1 MKLIIDNLHLERGDK
16 FLFKNMSF
24 SLESYKPIIVRGSN
38 GSGKT
43 SLLRSVAGL
52 LKPVSGKISFFNET
66 GEKTDYLHECN
77 YSGHKLAI
85 KNELTVQEN
94 ITFWGR
100 YYKKEINK
108 DLLIK
113 FKLDSL
119 SDISVGLLS
128 YGQMKKLSLIRV
140 FLAERLIW
148 LLDEPMVGLDS
159 ESQIVVKKIIEK
171 HINLGKLIIITTHT
185 DLKFDNQILL
195 SL

>member
-16 FLFKNMSF
+16 FLFKNLSF
-24 SLESYKPIIVRGSN
+24 FLESYKPIIVRGSN

-43 SLLRSVAGL
+43 SLLRSIAGL
-52 LKPVSGKISFFNET
+52 LKPVSGNISFFNET
-66 GEKTDYLHECN
+66 DEKTDYLHQCN

-113 FKLDSL
+113 LKLDSL

-159 ESQIVVKKIIEK
+159 ESQ
-171 HINLGKLIIITTHT
+171 
-185 DLKFDNQILL
+185 
-195 SL
+195 

>member
-1 MKLIIDNLHLERGDK
+1 MKLIIDNLHLERGGK
-16 FLFKNMSF
+16 FLFKDLSF
-24 SLESYKPIIVRGSN
+24 CLESYKPIIVMGSN

-43 SLLRSVAGL
+43 SLLRCISGL
-52 LKPVSGKISFFNET
+52 LNSTSGEIYSINEK
-66 GEKTDYLHECN
+66 GEKIEYLHQCN

-94 ITFWGR
+94 IIFWCR

-113 FKLDSL
+113 FKLDRL

-128 YGQMKKLSLIRV
+128 FGQMKKLSLIRI
-140 FLAERLIW
+140 FLAEKSIW
-148 LLDEPMVGLDS
+148 LLDEPMVGLDR
-159 ESQIVVKKIIEK
+159 ESQEVVKKLIEK
-171 HINLGKLIIITTHT
+171 HIDLGKLIIITTHT

>member
-1 MKLIIDNLHLERGDK
+1 MHQ
-16 FLFKNMSF
+16 
-24 SLESYKPIIVRGSN
+24 
-38 GSGKT
+38 
-43 SLLRSVAGL
+43 
-52 LKPVSGKISFFNET
+52 
-66 GEKTDYLHECN
+66 CN

-113 FKLDSL
+113 LKLDSL

-159 ESQIVVKKIIEK
+159 ESQLVVKKLIEK

-185 DLKFDNQILL
+185 DLKFGNQILL